1 MASPRMTKDSKRL
14 QELALEL
21 GWTADQTRKQTTR
34 YTHPDAGAPVFI
46 SEQMRGG
53 HGRAMQ
59 NAEAQLRRVARASDK
74 PIIEI
79 TSAVQTVT
87 EKEPSAMPRKRSA
100 RHTTPEPTER
110 VEVSTKPFQAKHSM
124 TDAGGS
130 VYDSSAV
137 LEVIYDN
144 GEVEYRCTQCS
155 YEHAKPRSVA
165 AHYAAKHGVKGGVA
179 KQVKE
184 TGRVDPTAVWEPN
197 KLQNAAIAR
206 LSAEI
211 ERAMAVG
218 AADPRAIA
226 TTIVE
231 SRARRGEVDPAEP
244 IQALTSDQILAK
256 IRLMLD
262 DGTVQR
268 LENEVAAAETV
279 IEAERADKAVL
290 QEKLTETESR
300 FDQFRSSALAM
311 TDLMREIAEDV
322 EKAPAA
328 AV

>member
-14 QELALEL
+14 HELALEL

-34 YTHPDAGAPVFI
+34 YTHPDASAPVFI

-59 NAEAQLRRVARASDK
+59 NAEAQLRRVSRAAEKQIVVPS
-74 PIIEI
+74 EV
-79 TSAVQTVT
+79 AETVT
-87 EKEPSAMPRKRSA
+87 DKETTAMPRKRSA
-100 RHTTPEPTER
+100 RHTAPKPQER
-110 VEVSTKPFQAKHSM
+110 IEVSAKPFRAKHGM

-144 GEVEYRCTQCS
+144 GDIEYRCTQCS
-155 YEHAKPRSVA
+155 WEHANPRSVA
-165 AHYAAKHGVKGGVA
+165 AHYSAKHGVKGGVA

-206 LSAEI
+206 LAAEI

-226 TTIVE
+226 TSIVE

-268 LENEVAAAETV
+268 LENEVAAAESV
-279 IEAERADKAVL
+279 IEAERADKAAL

-300 FDQFRSSALAM
+300 LDQFRSSALAM

-322 EKAPAA
+322 EKAPTV

>member
-1 MASPRMTKDSKRL
+1 MATPRMTKDSKRIH
-14 QELALEL
+14 ELAMEL

-34 YTHPDAGAPVFI
+34 YTHPDATAPVFI

-59 NAEAQLRRVARASDK
+59 NVEAQLRRVSRAAEKQDSGPAEEVK
-74 PIIEI
+74 VE
-79 TSAVQTVT
+79 T
-87 EKEPSAMPRKRSA
+87 EKGTTAMSRKRSA
-100 RHTTPEPTER
+100 RHTTPKPKER
-110 VEVSTKPFQAKHSM
+110 VEVSTKPFQAKHGM

-137 LEVIYDN
+137 LEIIYDN
-144 GEVEYRCTQCS
+144 GEIEYRCTQCP
-155 YEHAKPRSVA
+155 YEQPKPRSVA

-197 KLQNAAIAR
+197 KLQNAAISR
-206 LSAEI
+206 LASEI

-218 AADPRAIA
+218 ATDPRAIA
-226 TTIVE
+226 TSVVE
-231 SRARRGEVDPAEP
+231 SRARRGEIDPAEP

-268 LENEVAAAETV
+268 LENEVAAAETA
-279 IEAERADKAVL
+279 IELERAATSAL
-290 QEKLTETESR
+290 QEKLTETENR
-300 FDQFRSSALAM
+300 LDVFRSSALA
-311 TDLMREIAEDV
+311 TADLMREIAADV
-322 EKAPAA
+322 EAAPTAA
-328 AV
+328 